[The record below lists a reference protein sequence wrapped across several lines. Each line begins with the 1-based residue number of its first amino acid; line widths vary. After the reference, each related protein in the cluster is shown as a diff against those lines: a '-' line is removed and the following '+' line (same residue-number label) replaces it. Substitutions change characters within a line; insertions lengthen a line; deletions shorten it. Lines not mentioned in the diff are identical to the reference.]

1 MHELGYVGSRRPEP
15 QTLGRCRDSPLGTE
29 RALGTR
35 RGRCHAVMWGR
46 VFQAEGIARAKALRW
61 GCAQCIEGS
70 EEASVAG
77 RVSEGQVGEV
87 EAERLGFFWLLL

>member
-1 MHELGYVGSRRPEP
+1 
-15 QTLGRCRDSPLGTE
+15 
-29 RALGTR
+29 
-35 RGRCHAVMWGR
+35 MWGR